1 VVRETHLGT
10 KPVWLANHKLEFRGP
25 FVADEYSCNYM
36 NIKSMFAFD
45 GHGRLAAFRLLSVGW
60 TRS

>member
-1 VVRETHLGT
+1 
-10 KPVWLANHKLEFRGP
+10 VWLANHKLEFRGP

-36 NIKSMFAFD
+36 NLKSMFAFD
-45 GHGRLAAFRLLSVGW
+45 GQGRLAAFRLLSVGW